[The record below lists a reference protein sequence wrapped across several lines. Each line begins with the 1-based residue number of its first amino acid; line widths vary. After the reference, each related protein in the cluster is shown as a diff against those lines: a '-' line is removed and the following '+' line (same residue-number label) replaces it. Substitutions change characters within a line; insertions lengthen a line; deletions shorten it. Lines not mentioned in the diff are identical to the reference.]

1 MIQYNF
7 EEGFENTRQFQMEC
21 GDNFFMG
28 VLLSSDISC
37 LALFLKRMTNHRLI
51 LRILSNKMLFFSLK
65 FTSCNQ
71 LEIWGR
77 ISNQDSTENV
87 YWEFLQVMVWQI
99 VCDRKSFKKFEKQNC
114 SNNFTPWLKTYFN
127 RLFSILDIGAIWAD
141 CIGQVKQMENL
152 VEKYDWLY
160 GWKFTWVQF
169 ETRWVKCF
177 DGGDRHFCAIY
188 IPSTH
193 LFVAGRTLWPCFK
206 AVLLTLTSIFKLS
219 KNTPTIFIRFE
230 HSLFALWSSKD
241 SKCGKLCNVKSIEKV
256 LYGQLSYLQELWNTT
271 AHTCF
276 QVLLFRCCR
285 EQILK
290 LRNLP
295 T

>member
-1 MIQYNF
+1 MW
-7 EEGFENTRQFQMEC
+7 
-21 GDNFFMG
+21 
-28 VLLSSDISC
+28 
-37 LALFLKRMTNHRLI
+37 K
-51 LRILSNKMLFFSLK
+51 
-65 FTSCNQ
+65 
-71 LEIWGR
+71 
-77 ISNQDSTENV
+77 
-87 YWEFLQVMVWQI
+87 
-99 VCDRKSFKKFEKQNC
+99 
-114 SNNFTPWLKTYFN
+114 
-127 RLFSILDIGAIWAD
+127 
-141 CIGQVKQMENL
+141 
-152 VEKYDWLY
+152 KYDWLY

-206 AVLLTLTSIFKLS
+206 AALLTLTSISLTFKKYPLQYYPHKTFNS
-219 KNTPTIFIRFE
+219 
-230 HSLFALWSSKD
+230 FALRCSSKD
-241 SKCGKLCNVKSIEKV
+241 SKCGKLCNVKSMENV
-256 LYGQLSYLQELWNTT
+256 LYVQLSYFQELWNTT
-271 AHTCF
+271 THTCF